1 MAQSMMAIRGRQVM
15 RLGRDVMQLG
25 EMVRVVGRE
34 MGVREAVVSSVM
46 GVGRGL
52 CAGEL
57 VALTLAV
64 GLLGLLLCLA
74 PLLAELLEFWAIRQ
88 RDKSAH
94 GSQGA
99 ML

>member
-1 MAQSMMAIRGRQVM
+1 M
-15 RLGRDVMQLG
+15 RLGRDVMELG

-52 CAGEL
+52 AGEF

-94 GSQGA
+94 GTQGA